1 MSKHHTALQTIIIHM
16 NTNEHWHDFISYCKL
31 LEAGLRKL
39 AFKHLETFISNAKK
53 WESKDQEEFAISLF
67 TILDVSNEKDEVL
80 TFPLH
85 SFLIDILYRWT
96 ENNPFDS
103 RPFRWI
109 GIYMDYYNKDD
120 DIEKFLRKA
129 IELGGDT
136 EQEAMI
142 YLVSDYINTLEFGTH
157 EFPSGY
163 CGDLSECIERLPY
176 ILQLIDRIQNKNLK
190 EQNIGQM
197 QEQLHLI
204 LDWLKHTQNPVDA
217 VRIWE
222 KEQTKE
228 LEKSLVYYLNNSSSH

>member
-1 MSKHHTALQTIIIHM
+1 MGIKRSRRVCH
-16 NTNEHWHDFISYCKL
+16 
-31 LEAGLRKL
+31 
-39 AFKHLETFISNAKK
+39 
-53 WESKDQEEFAISLF
+53 FAVYYFRCIKR
-67 TILDVSNEKDEVL
+67 KDEVL
-80 TFPLH
+80 TFSLN

-109 GIYMDYYNKDD
+109 GIYMDSSNKEDD
-120 DIEKFLRKA
+120 LEKFLRKA

-142 YLVSDYINTLEFGTH
+142 YLVSNYINTLEFGTH

-163 CGDLSECIERLPY
+163 CRDLSECIEKLPY
-176 ILQLIDRIQNKNLK
+176 MLQLIDRIQNKNIK
-190 EQNIGQM
+190 EQNIGQI

-204 LDWLKHTQNPVDA
+204 LDWLKHTQTPVDA

-228 LEKSLVYYLNNSSSH
+228 LEKVIVYYLHNSSSR

>member
-1 MSKHHTALQTIIIHM
+1 MDKPLTALQTIIIHM
-16 NTNEHWHDFISYCKL
+16 NTNEHWHDFICYCQHR
-31 LEAGLRKL
+31 EAGLRKL
-39 AFKHLETFISNAKK
+39 AYKHLETFISNAKK

-67 TILDVSNEKDEVL
+67 TILDALNEKDEVL
-80 TFPLH
+80 TFALN

-109 GIYMDYYNKDD
+109 GIYMDSSNKDD
-120 DIEKFLRKA
+120 DLEKFLRKA

-142 YLVSDYINTLEFGTH
+142 YLVSNYIHTLKFGTH

-163 CGDLSECIERLPY
+163 CGDLSECIEKLPY
-176 ILQLIDRIQNKNLK
+176 MLQLTNRIQNKNIK
-190 EQNIGQM
+190 EQNIGQI

-204 LDWLKHTQNPVDA
+204 LDWLKHTQTPVDA
-217 VRIWE
+217 VRTWE

-228 LEKSLVYYLNNSSSH
+228 LEKSIVYHLNNSSSH

>member
-1 MSKHHTALQTIIIHM
+1 M
-16 NTNEHWHDFISYCKL
+16 L
-31 LEAGLRKL
+31 LSASRSGLRKL
-39 AFKHLETFISNAKK
+39 AYKHLETFISNAKK

-67 TILDVSNEKDEVL
+67 TILDASNEKDEVL
-80 TFPLH
+80 TFSLN

-96 ENNPFDS
+96 ENTPFDS

-109 GIYMDYYNKDD
+109 GIYMDSSNKEDD
-120 DIEKFLRKA
+120 LEKSLRKA

-142 YLVSDYINTLEFGTH
+142 YLVSNYIHTLEFGTH

-163 CGDLSECIERLPY
+163 CGDLSECIEKLPY
-176 ILQLIDRIQNKNLK
+176 MLQLTNRIQNKNIK
-190 EQNIGQM
+190 EQNIGQI

-204 LDWLKHTQNPVDA
+204 LDWLKHTQIPVDA

-228 LEKSLVYYLNNSSSH
+228 LEKSIVYHLNNSSSH

>member
-109 GIYMDYYNKDD
+109 GIYMDYFNKDD

>member
-1 MSKHHTALQTIIIHM
+1 MC
-16 NTNEHWHDFISYCKL
+16 YCQHR
-31 LEAGLRKL
+31 EAGLRKL
-39 AFKHLETFISNAKK
+39 AYKHLETFISNAKK

-67 TILDVSNEKDEVL
+67 TILDALNEKDEVL
-80 TFPLH
+80 TFSLN

-96 ENNPFDS
+96 ENNPIDS

-109 GIYMDYYNKDD
+109 GIYMDSSNKDD
-120 DIEKFLRKA
+120 DLEKSLRKA

-142 YLVSDYINTLEFGTH
+142 YLVSNYIHTLEFGTH

-163 CGDLSECIERLPY
+163 CGDLSECIEKLPY
-176 ILQLIDRIQNKNLK
+176 MLQLINRIQNKNIK
-190 EQNIGQM
+190 EQNIGQI

-204 LDWLKHTQNPVDA
+204 LDWLKHTQIPVDA
-217 VRIWE
+217 VRTWE

-228 LEKSLVYYLNNSSSH
+228 LEKSIVYHLNNSSSH

>member
-1 MSKHHTALQTIIIHM
+1 MILFVTVSIAK
-16 NTNEHWHDFISYCKL
+16 
-31 LEAGLRKL
+31 GLRKL
-39 AFKHLETFISNAKK
+39 AYKHLETFISNAKK

-67 TILDVSNEKDEVL
+67 TILDASNEKDEVL
-80 TFPLH
+80 TFSLN

-96 ENNPFDS
+96 ENTPFDS

-109 GIYMDYYNKDD
+109 GIYMDSSNKEDD
-120 DIEKFLRKA
+120 LEKSLRKA

-142 YLVSDYINTLEFGTH
+142 YLVSNYIHTLEFGTH

-163 CGDLSECIERLPY
+163 CGDLSECIEKLPY
-176 ILQLIDRIQNKNLK
+176 MLQLTNRIQNKNIK
-190 EQNIGQM
+190 EQNIGQI

-204 LDWLKHTQNPVDA
+204 LDWLKHTQIPVDA

-222 KEQTKE
+222 KNK
-228 LEKSLVYYLNNSSSH
+228 LRN

>member
-1 MSKHHTALQTIIIHM
+1 MDKPLTTLQTIIIHM
-16 NTNEHWHDFISYCKL
+16 NTNEHWHDFICYCQHR
-31 LEAGLRKL
+31 EAGLRKL
-39 AFKHLETFISNAKK
+39 AYKHLETFISNAKK
-53 WESKDQEEFAISLF
+53 WESKDQEEFVISLF
-67 TILDVSNEKDEVL
+67 TILDALNEKDEVL
-80 TFPLH
+80 TFALN

-109 GIYMDYYNKDD
+109 GIYMDSSNKDD
-120 DIEKFLRKA
+120 DLEKFLRKA

-142 YLVSDYINTLEFGTH
+142 YLVSNYIHTLEFGTH

-163 CGDLSECIERLPY
+163 CGDLSECIEKLPY
-176 ILQLIDRIQNKNLK
+176 MLQLINRIQNKNIK
-190 EQNIGQM
+190 EQNIDQI

-204 LDWLKHTQNPVDA
+204 LDWLKHTQIPVDA
-217 VRIWE
+217 VRTWE

-228 LEKSLVYYLNNSSSH
+228 LEKSIVYHLNNSSSH

>member
-1 MSKHHTALQTIIIHM
+1 M
-16 NTNEHWHDFISYCKL
+16 NTNEHWQDFICYCQHR
-31 LEAGLRKL
+31 EAGLQKL
-39 AFKHLETFISNAKK
+39 AYKHLETFISNAKK

-67 TILDVSNEKDEVL
+67 TILDALNEKDEVL
-80 TFPLH
+80 TFALN

-96 ENNPFDS
+96 ENNPIDS

-109 GIYMDYYNKDD
+109 GIYMDSSNKEDD
-120 DIEKFLRKA
+120 LEKFLRKA

-142 YLVSDYINTLEFGTH
+142 YLVSNYINTLDFGTH

-163 CGDLSECIERLPY
+163 CGDLSECIEKLPY
-176 ILQLIDRIQNKNLK
+176 MLQLINRIQNKNIK
-190 EQNIGQM
+190 EQNIGQI

-204 LDWLKHTQNPVDA
+204 LDWLKHTQIPVDA

-228 LEKSLVYYLNNSSSH
+228 LEMVIVYYLHNSSSR

>member
-16 NTNEHWHDFISYCKL
+16 NTNEHWHDFISYYKQ

-80 TFPLH
+80 TFPLN

-109 GIYMDYYNKDD
+109 GIYMDSSNKDND
-120 DIEKFLRKA
+120 LEKFLRKA

-142 YLVSDYINTLEFGTH
+142 YLVSDYIDTLEFGTY

-176 ILQLIDRIQNKNLK
+176 MLQLIDRIQNKNLK
-190 EQNIGQM
+190 EQNILQV

-222 KEQTKE
+222 KEQTKK
-228 LEKSLVYYLNNSSSH
+228 LEKSIVYYLNNSSSH

>member
-1 MSKHHTALQTIIIHM
+1 MDKPLTALQTIIIHM
-16 NTNEHWHDFISYCKL
+16 NTTEHWHDFICYCQHR
-31 LEAGLRKL
+31 EAGLRKL
-39 AFKHLETFISNAKK
+39 AYKHLETFITNAKK

-67 TILDVSNEKDEVL
+67 TILDASNEKDEVL
-80 TFPLH
+80 TFSLN

-96 ENNPFDS
+96 ENTPFDS

-109 GIYMDYYNKDD
+109 GIYMDSSNKEDD
-120 DIEKFLRKA
+120 LEKSLRKA

-142 YLVSDYINTLEFGTH
+142 YLVSNYINTLEFGTH
-157 EFPSGY
+157 EFPSDY
-163 CGDLSECIERLPY
+163 CGNLSECIEKLPY
-176 ILQLIDRIQNKNLK
+176 MLQLIDRIQNKNIK
-190 EQNIGQM
+190 EQNIGQI

-204 LDWLKHTQNPVDA
+204 LDWLKHTQIPVDA

-228 LEKSLVYYLNNSSSH
+228 LEKSIVYHLNNSSSH

>member
-16 NTNEHWHDFISYCKL
+16 NTNEHWHDFISYCKQ

-80 TFPLH
+80 TFPLN

-109 GIYMDYYNKDD
+109 GIYMDSSNKDND
-120 DIEKFLRKA
+120 LEKFLRKA

-142 YLVSDYINTLEFGTH
+142 YLVSDYIDTLEFGTH

-176 ILQLIDRIQNKNLK
+176 MLQLIDRIQNKNLK
-190 EQNIGQM
+190 EQNILQV

-222 KEQTKE
+222 KEQTQK
-228 LEKSLVYYLNNSSSH
+228 LEKSIVYYLNNSSSH

>member
-1 MSKHHTALQTIIIHM
+1 M
-16 NTNEHWHDFISYCKL
+16 L
-31 LEAGLRKL
+31 LSASRSGLRKL
-39 AFKHLETFISNAKK
+39 AYKHLETFISNAKK
-53 WESKDQEEFAISLF
+53 WESKDQEEFVISLF
-67 TILDVSNEKDEVL
+67 TILDALNEKDEVL
-80 TFPLH
+80 TFALN

-109 GIYMDYYNKDD
+109 GIYMDSSNKDD
-120 DIEKFLRKA
+120 DLEKFLRKA

-142 YLVSDYINTLEFGTH
+142 YLVSNYIHTLEFGTH

-163 CGDLSECIERLPY
+163 CGDLSECIEKLPY
-176 ILQLIDRIQNKNLK
+176 MLQLINRIQNKNIK
-190 EQNIGQM
+190 EQNIDQI

-204 LDWLKHTQNPVDA
+204 LDWLKHTQIPVDA
-217 VRIWE
+217 VRTWE

-228 LEKSLVYYLNNSSSH
+228 LEKHRISFKQQFKSLIRLPF

>member
-1 MSKHHTALQTIIIHM
+1 MDKPLTTLQTIIIHM
-16 NTNEHWHDFISYCKL
+16 NTNEHWHDFICYCQHR
-31 LEAGLRKL
+31 EAGLRKL
-39 AFKHLETFISNAKK
+39 AYKHLETFISNAKA

-67 TILDVSNEKDEVL
+67 TILDALNEKDEGL
-80 TFPLH
+80 TFSLN

-109 GIYMDYYNKDD
+109 GIYMDSSNKDD
-120 DIEKFLRKA
+120 DLEKFLRKA

-142 YLVSDYINTLEFGTH
+142 YLVSNYIHTLEFGTH
-157 EFPSGY
+157 ELPSGY
-163 CGDLSECIERLPY
+163 CGDLSECIEKLPY
-176 ILQLIDRIQNKNLK
+176 MLQLINRIQNKNIK
-190 EQNIGQM
+190 EQNIGQI

-204 LDWLKHTQNPVDA
+204 LDWLKHTQTPVDA
-217 VRIWE
+217 VRTWE

-228 LEKSLVYYLNNSSSH
+228 LEKSIVYHLNNSSSH

>member
-16 NTNEHWHDFISYCKL
+16 NTNEHWHDFISYCKQ

-80 TFPLH
+80 TFPLN

-109 GIYMDYYNKDD
+109 GIYMDSSNKDND
-120 DIEKFLRKA
+120 LEKSLRKA

-142 YLVSDYINTLEFGTH
+142 YLVSDYIDTLEFGTH

-176 ILQLIDRIQNKNLK
+176 MLQLIDRIQNKNLK
-190 EQNIGQM
+190 EQNILQV

-222 KEQTKE
+222 KEQTQK
-228 LEKSLVYYLNNSSSH
+228 LEKSIVYYLNNSSSH

>member
-1 MSKHHTALQTIIIHM
+1 MC
-16 NTNEHWHDFISYCKL
+16 YCQHR
-31 LEAGLRKL
+31 EAGLRKL
-39 AFKHLETFISNAKK
+39 AYKHLETFISNAKK

-67 TILDVSNEKDEVL
+67 TILDALNEKDEVL
-80 TFPLH
+80 TFSLN

-109 GIYMDYYNKDD
+109 GIYMDSSNKEDD
-120 DIEKFLRKA
+120 LEKFLRKA

-142 YLVSDYINTLEFGTH
+142 YLVFNYINALDFGTH

-163 CGDLSECIERLPY
+163 CGDLSECIEKLPY
-176 ILQLIDRIQNKNLK
+176 MLQLINRIQNKNVK
-190 EQNIGQM
+190 EQNIGQI

-204 LDWLKHTQNPVDA
+204 LDWLKHTQIPVDA

-228 LEKSLVYYLNNSSSH
+228 LEKSIVYHLNNSSSH

>member
-1 MSKHHTALQTIIIHM
+1 MC
-16 NTNEHWHDFISYCKL
+16 YCQHR
-31 LEAGLRKL
+31 EAGLRKL
-39 AFKHLETFISNAKK
+39 AYKHLETFISNAKK

-67 TILDVSNEKDEVL
+67 TILDALNEKDEVL
-80 TFPLH
+80 TFSLN

-96 ENNPFDS
+96 ENNPIDS

-109 GIYMDYYNKDD
+109 GIYMDSSNKDD
-120 DIEKFLRKA
+120 DLEKFLRKA

-142 YLVSDYINTLEFGTH
+142 YLVSNYIHTLEFGTH

-163 CGDLSECIERLPY
+163 CGDLSECIEKLPY
-176 ILQLIDRIQNKNLK
+176 MLQLINRIQNKNIK
-190 EQNIGQM
+190 EQNIGQI

-204 LDWLKHTQNPVDA
+204 LDWLKHTQIPVDA
-217 VRIWE
+217 VRTWE

-228 LEKSLVYYLNNSSSH
+228 LEKSIVYHLNNSSSH

>member
-1 MSKHHTALQTIIIHM
+1 MDKPLTTLQTIIIHM
-16 NTNEHWHDFISYCKL
+16 NTNEHWHDFICYCQHR
-31 LEAGLRKL
+31 EAGLRKL
-39 AFKHLETFISNAKK
+39 AYKHLETFISNAKK
-53 WESKDQEEFAISLF
+53 WESKDQEEFVISLF
-67 TILDVSNEKDEVL
+67 TILDALNEKDEAL
-80 TFPLH
+80 TFALN

-109 GIYMDYYNKDD
+109 GIYMDSSNKDD
-120 DIEKFLRKA
+120 DLEKFLRKA

-142 YLVSDYINTLEFGTH
+142 YLVSNYIHTLEFGTH

-163 CGDLSECIERLPY
+163 CGELSECIEKLPY
-176 ILQLIDRIQNKNLK
+176 MLQLINRIQNKNIK
-190 EQNIGQM
+190 EQNIDQI

-204 LDWLKHTQNPVDA
+204 LDWLKHTQIPVDA
-217 VRIWE
+217 VRTWE

-228 LEKSLVYYLNNSSSH
+228 LEMVIVYYLHNSSSR